1 MSKTIINDT
10 NLTITDFKINKQNE
24 LEELKINGLDV
35 SLGEEPKPNKIYC
48 YSVAISSSLHNYYF
62 LTEEKSVDELE
73 IGDVFYT
80 TSGAAGL
87 IERDYEIVYKEDD
100 VVRISKDAGSHYAE
114 GPISRYEDGD
124 VIFE

>member
-1 MSKTIINDT
+1 MAKTIINDT

-24 LEELKINGLDV
+24 LEELKINGFEV

-48 YSVAISSSLHNYYF
+48 YKLATSGLTNYYF

-80 TSGAAGL
+80 TTAAAGL
-87 IERDYEIVYKEDD
+87 IEHNYEITYKEDD
-100 VVRISKDAGSHYAE
+100 VVRISNDGGSHYAE
-114 GPISRYEDGD
+114 GTISRYEDGD
-124 VIFE
+124 VLFE

>member
-48 YSVAISSSLHNYYF
+48 YKLDTSGLDNYYF
-62 LTEEKSVDELE
+62 LAEEKSIDELE
-73 IGDVFYT
+73 DGDAFYT
-80 TSGAAGL
+80 TAGAAEL
-87 IERDYEIVYKEDD
+87 IDHDYEIIYKEDD
-100 VVRISKDAGSHYAE
+100 VIRVSKDAGQHYAE
-114 GPISRYEDGD
+114 GTISRYEDGD